1 MDSQV
6 IIIEILSI
14 FSGEDKDM
22 KYKLGYGLC
31 NPSSIN
37 LVEKDLWWAV
47 SYLIKNDDEYK
58 QVDLLRFEVL
68 PKRNNSKLYIL
79 LFARLVDKWVT
90 ITARFHLIKH

>member
-37 LVEKDLWWAV
+37 LVEKDL
-47 SYLIKNDDEYK
+47 
-58 QVDLLRFEVL
+58 
-68 PKRNNSKLYIL
+68 
-79 LFARLVDKWVT
+79 
-90 ITARFHLIKH
+90 